1 MPVKRDA
8 DGNVIEQPTV
18 KSEKTSASEGHPTD
32 LAEPKPVKDTSQTT
46 GSGDYEA
53 TTRLVGSFK
62 PKTTRQPQA
71 ESELT
76 QVYRP
81 GKTKD
86 ADMQDISAAD
96 SSKAMQD
103 PPVGWLVI
111 VDGPGKGNFGV
122 LRNGLNSIGRNKTER
137 ISLDYGDQE
146 ISRANHATVT
156 YDPKNKNFYIQQGG
170 GTNLVYVNEQ
180 PVLTPQEL
188 EPFTHVQIGS
198 TTLRFIPLCGKSF
211 DWDTN

>member
-18 KSEKTSASEGHPTD
+18 KSRKTSASEDHPTD
-32 LAEPKPVKDTSQTT
+32 LVESKPVKDTSQTA
-46 GSGDYEA
+46 SSSDYDA
-53 TTRLVGSFK
+53 TTRLVGSVK
-62 PKTTRQPQA
+62 SRTRQPQPKD
-71 ESELT
+71 EYT
-76 QVYRP
+76 KVYRP
-81 GKTKD
+81 GKTKSVD
-86 ADMQDISAAD
+86 VKGVPAAD
-96 SSKAMQD
+96 SSEAMQD

-156 YDPKNKNFYIQQGG
+156 YDPKGKKFYIQQGS
-170 GTNLVYVNEQ
+170 GTNLVYVNDQ
-180 PVLTPQEL
+180 PVLTPQQL

-198 TTLRFIPLCGKSF
+198 TILRFIPLCGRAF